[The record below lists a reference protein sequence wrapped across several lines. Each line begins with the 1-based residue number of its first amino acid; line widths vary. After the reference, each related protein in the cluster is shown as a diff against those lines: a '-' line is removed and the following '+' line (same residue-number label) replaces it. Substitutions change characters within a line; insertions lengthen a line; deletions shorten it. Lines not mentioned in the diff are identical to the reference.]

1 MILDMNR
8 TPTSVSRNESI
19 SVLNAAASAI
29 QALMSADYNLQRTVI
44 NFSRELRTGF
54 FYNTQQELSNEYLD
68 NLTEDSDDDLIT
80 NNSNILIS
88 NNLRLLINTKSV
100 DNLNIFPSVLSHE
113 ILTSSSDGKINT
125 DSYFDIKVDYLN
137 SKQETI
143 ASRFFINS
151 SNAELNRNLYYSNL
165 EESYNDINFIYDSI
179 NLSFKKLDDL
189 SKENSIGN
197 NIHKFFIGNTFN
209 KIGKYYR
216 RITREEI
223 VVLGDT
229 TISIPTTSFENSDTI
244 LNPSEASR
252 LETMYSSVLRYKKD
266 IEDDR
271 ILNSDKII
279 SQILLNT
286 SLSLNNIYRD
296 SWSFNFL
303 QSSSPNLN
311 AYDDLSLKI
320 FDQFPIVK
328 LFPYLTSSELYNVDN
343 NSADEFKNISC
354 FNDIKTDDLRYDE
367 LSLSNKS
374 SSNIFN
380 YLNPISR
387 MVVNSN
393 TNENIR
399 PGSFKKINDNSY
411 YNMLLL
417 PNSFKNIF
425 LRDKQRITISADS
438 GANAD
443 LSLGDLTQ
451 EYDRETVEKLAFNY
465 NIKDEGKLA
474 FKASRWEIPRLTFVS
489 RLFNISSFNKVVLKI
504 ASKAS
509 NPTREA
515 QENRVL
521 LLDTK
526 AKTIFDSNVKDY
538 LDCPSFTVLN
548 ANSLPIT
555 GEAGIKI
562 SAWVDNKIIDLNTE
576 AQKFSYS
583 YSILGNFNFLNLFEY
598 KRSMLENFYPHDLDQ
613 VHGGKIVLKENA
625 LITSPRMRLEDD
637 NGREDRVAN
646 ESISL
651 AKVLQENSGNRF
663 YSYRENMQQPFV
675 LLKNTNKLHK
685 LSDMKEKFINRNE
698 DLQSQEEY
706 FYERILIQ
714 QNSNTKTTKDHP
726 LRNNIYSGIE
736 KGKLSFK
743 KSSKDIPFDVL
754 NIQNDWPSYATRI
767 KRIIK
772 NVKFTKLKLNNDG
785 GLRIINFLN
794 SYKEKAKKL
803 TNYRFENQLS
813 QENKFSL
820 VYGKE
825 EHSFSSFEDSQFLL
839 NSNEKFY
846 SKNNFLLNSENVK
859 SLDQYILENNQVE
872 NIQFDINSSDYRK
885 FISNYFPVGFFKSE
899 KSYLNYL
906 NQSTKIAISQTN
918 WWLLGFDKLL
928 SDAISG
934 DDSLDIAKYLVYVAL
949 MQKNGFNIGSYTELN
964 EATNGSYNKYIGK
977 VFDTENFKKQQ
988 SFTIRTLS
996 EQCLSKISASKAR
1009 SEYEVNTA
1017 PAAAADSNPQNNSYG
1032 ELSTIGG
1039 EVYQLLFPFI
1049 LHKFRFSNNI
1059 EPMKLFYSDNI
1070 ATGNGQNTRNRG
1082 YVLSS
1087 DFKSLNN
1094 FIISRSFNYDAYL
1107 CEKTV
1112 SAGDGEVNT
1121 ENIDNKKVLF
1131 NIAEEKSKIS
1141 YIVMKDNAT
1150 EAINV
1155 NRAYTIDA
1163 GVVTSVGFDLAAFP
1177 LVDQMIDPY
1186 TNSTSEFNSRYE
1198 NLNNNLNYT
1207 TSYSME
1213 LQDFYKYINNNTLSK
1228 NLKNSIVKVMSYYNN
1243 SDFDDS
1249 SSITDFV
1256 NNNDSIIQ
1264 VVYDLIKPIAEHFSF
1279 YYDQV
1284 TNLSIKKNIDKI
1296 TKFEFSQTETYGD
1309 NLYRDNDDSKGNSTF
1324 ALSPELIWDNEVLD
1338 VVKEELKS
1346 HQQSSNSLD
1355 NNVYVDV
1362 VGTSFAEMLIDQQR
1376 PGNTKARN
1384 DLDMCYNTFCN
1395 TNELEAVSHDI
1406 LHYWLYSKENIQLQ
1420 SISESIGSSFNEVE
1434 SLLAD
1439 LGEGLSSLPSFLKYI
1454 NNDAKLNKI
1463 SKYAIDRYLYQNFV
1477 YSKLNSSQ
1485 GILNLENSLS
1495 QEGAFGPNKKLE
1507 ELSKELC
1514 KKSIDKVYKTFEQ
1527 QGINNN
1533 SNIDIIRLGIKYD
1546 LAKEVLE
1553 NKVLHIKINIVNHK
1567 FPDVYFKPLNYYYMP
1582 CFTNILPFHYRLL
1595 KEQNNFEQIDPYD
1608 FVGYFDHNVKSL
1620 ENRMSILSRDTAV
1633 SYIRNIVEGTNFEN
1647 ALFEPEDGSIRE
1659 NDDVYALIY
1668 DQIATSNAVKYCDYV
1683 KQKVFNEKDLNL
1695 ESTSSKNIL
1704 SSITT
1709 NVYEN
1714 MSDQEFKKVFLK
1726 EKDDFDSII
1735 NLENGTMDLLSNLE
1749 VIDNQF
1755 YAYDFLKM
1763 LDYNMSMTEF
1773 AKIFTDDI
1781 YYDIFNIK
1789 IERSDLIRRIDE
1801 SVYDAS
1807 GYEVSYDDFR
1817 KNLYTK
1823 KELNVGY
1830 SFIIEANIL

>member
-1 MILDMNR
+1 MTNLSRNDISL
-8 TPTSVSRNESI
+8 SRNESI
-19 SVLNAAASAI
+19 GVLNNAASAI
-29 QALMSADYNLQRTVI
+29 QEIKSADYRLSGAISVFR
-44 NFSRELRTGF
+44 SELSNGF
-54 FYNTQQELSNEYLD
+54 IYTTQQELNNEYLD
-68 NLTEDSDDDLIT
+68 SLTEDSDDDLIT

-113 ILTSSSDGKINT
+113 ILTSTSDGKINT
-125 DSYFDIKVDYLN
+125 DSYFDIKVDYLE

-143 ASRFFINS
+143 ASRFFISS

-216 RITREEI
+216 RIAREEI
-223 VVLGDT
+223 VIRNT
-229 TISIPTTSFENSDTI
+229 TTSIPTTSFENSDTI
-244 LNPSEASR
+244 LNPSESSR
-252 LETMYSSVLRYKKD
+252 LETIYSSVLRYKKD

-296 SWSFNFL
+296 SWSFDFL
-303 QSSSPNLN
+303 QNSSPSLN

-328 LFPYLTSSELYNVDN
+328 LLPYLTSSELYNVDN
-343 NSADEFKNISC
+343 NTADEFKNISC

-387 MVVNSN
+387 MVANSS

-399 PGSFKKINDNSY
+399 PESFKKINDDSY

-425 LRDKQRITISADS
+425 LRDKPRIAMSDDR
-438 GANAD
+438 GANVDFSLRD
-443 LSLGDLTQ
+443 LAQDY
-451 EYDRETVEKLAFNY
+451 ERETVEKLAFNY
-465 NIKDEGKLA
+465 NLKDEAKLA
-474 FKASRWEIPRLTFVS
+474 FKASKWEIPKITFTS

-504 ASKAS
+504 ASLK
-509 NPTREA
+509 TLEA

-526 AKTIFDSNVKDY
+526 AKSIVDSNVKDY

-548 ANSLPIT
+548 VNSLSIA

-562 SAWVDNKIIDLNTE
+562 SAWLPEGVLSDSGFRE
-576 AQKFSYS
+576 QKFFYS
-583 YSILGNFNFLNLFEY
+583 FSILGNFNFLSLFEH
-598 KRSMLENFYPHDLDQ
+598 KRSMKGNLYPALEDQ
-613 VHGGKIVLKENA
+613 VIGGKIVLKENE
-625 LITSPRMRLEDD
+625 LITSPRMTKVFPDLSRD
-637 NGREDRVAN
+637 NLTAS

-651 AKVLQENSGNRF
+651 AKVLQENTGSRF

-706 FYERILIQ
+706 FHERILIQ

-772 NVKFTKLKLNNDG
+772 NVKFAKLKLNNDG

-803 TNYRFENQLS
+803 TDYRFENQLS

-825 EHSFSSFEDSQFLL
+825 EHSFSSLEDSQFLL

-859 SLDQYILENNQVE
+859 PLDQYVLENNQVG

-885 FISNYFPVGFFKSE
+885 FMSNYFPVGFFKSE

-906 NQSTKIAISQTN
+906 NLTTKIAISQTN
-918 WWLLGFDKLL
+918 WWFLGFEKLL
-928 SDAISG
+928 SDAIAG
-934 DDSLDIAKYLVYVAL
+934 DNSLDIAKYLVYVAL
-949 MQKNGFNIGSYTELN
+949 MQKNGFNVGSYTELN

-977 VFDTENFKKQQ
+977 VFDIENFKKQQ

-996 EQCLSKISASKAR
+996 EQCLSKISASKSR
-1009 SEYEVNTA
+1009 SEYKVNTA
-1017 PAAAADSNPQNNSYG
+1017 ALNDSEENNSYG

-1059 EPMKLFYSDNI
+1059 EPMKLFYSDIIAVGGEQNI
-1070 ATGNGQNTRNRG
+1070 RNRG

-1087 DFKSLNN
+1087 DDKSFKN
-1094 FIISRSFNYDAYL
+1094 FITSKSFNYDAYL
-1107 CEKTV
+1107 CEKTFSINSEDNF
-1112 SAGDGEVNT
+1112 SANI

-1131 NIAEEKSKIS
+1131 NIASEKSEIS
-1141 YIVMKDNAT
+1141 YIVMEDNLT
-1150 EAINV
+1150 DTNSDTVLEGQGAILNV
-1155 NRAYTIDA
+1155 VNDNLFYR
-1163 GVVTSVGFDLAAFP
+1163 
-1177 LVDQMIDPY
+1177 QMIDPY
-1186 TNSTSEFNSRYE
+1186 TNSADEVNSRYE
-1198 NLNNNLNYT
+1198 NLKNDLNYT
-1207 TSYSME
+1207 TSYSMH
-1213 LQDFYKYINNNTLSK
+1213 LKDFYKLESVGTLSK

-1243 SDFDDS
+1243 SEFDDA
-1249 SSITDFV
+1249 SSITDFI

-1296 TKFEFSQTETYGD
+1296 TKFEFDQSEAYGD
-1309 NLYRDNDDSKGNSTF
+1309 NRYINNDDSRGNSTF
-1324 ALSPELIWDNEVLD
+1324 TLSPELIWDNEVLD
-1338 VVKEELKS
+1338 VVKEELKN
-1346 HQQSSNSLD
+1346 HQRAARAA
-1355 NNVYVDV
+1355 VYVPIIS
-1362 VGTSFAEMLIDQQR
+1362 GAILPQYSLPT
-1376 PGNTKARN
+1376 GNTKARN
-1384 DLDMCYNTFCN
+1384 DLDACYNTFCN

-1420 SISESIGSSFNEVE
+1420 SISESISSSFNEVE
-1434 SLLAD
+1434 NLLTD
-1439 LGEGLSSLPSFLKYI
+1439 LGDGLNSLPSFLRYI

-1495 QEGAFGPNKKLE
+1495 RYGAFGPNKKIE

-1514 KKSIDKVYKTFEQ
+1514 KKSIHKIYRTYAQ
-1527 QGINNN
+1527 QGIDRN

-1595 KEQNNFEQIDPYD
+1595 KEQNNFEQIDPYN
-1608 FVGYFDHNVKSL
+1608 FVGYFDHNIKSL
-1620 ENRMSILSRDTAV
+1620 ENRMSILSRDTAE
-1633 SYIRNIVEGTNFEN
+1633 SYIKNIVEGTNFEN

-1659 NDDVYALIY
+1659 NNDVYALIY

-1704 SSITT
+1704 SSIAT

-1735 NLENGTMDLLSNLE
+1735 NLENGTMDLLNNLE

-1789 IERSDLIRRIDE
+1789 IERSELIKRIDE
-1801 SVYDAS
+1801 AVYNDS
-1807 GYEVSYDDFR
+1807 GYGVSYDKFR
-1817 KNLYTK
+1817 ENLYTK

>member
-8 TPTSVSRNESI
+8 TQTSVLRNESI
-19 SVLNAAASAI
+19 GVLNAAASAT

-44 NFSRELRTGF
+44 NFSRELSAGF
-54 FYNTQQELSNEYLD
+54 TYNTQQELNNEYLD
-68 NLTEDSDDDLIT
+68 NLTEDSNDDLIT

-125 DSYFDIKVDYLN
+125 DSYFDIKVDYLK

-223 VVLGDT
+223 VILGDT
-229 TISIPTTSFENSDTI
+229 TTSIPTTSFENSDTI

-271 ILNSDKII
+271 ILNSDKVI

-311 AYDDLSLKI
+311 AYDNLSLKI

-328 LFPYLTSSELYNVDN
+328 LFPYLTSSELYNVNN

-425 LRDKQRITISADS
+425 LRDKQRIAISDDRD
-438 GANAD
+438 ANVD
-443 LSLGDLTQ
+443 FSLRDLTQ

-474 FKASRWEIPRLTFVS
+474 FKASRFETPRLTFVS

-504 ASKAS
+504 ASL
-509 NPTREA
+509 PTREA

-526 AKTIFDSNVKDY
+526 AKSIVDSNVKDY

-548 ANSLPIT
+548 VNSLSVT
-555 GEAGIKI
+555 GESGIKI
-562 SAWVDNKIIDLNTE
+562 SAWLPEGVFSDSGSTN
-576 AQKFSYS
+576 QKFFYS
-583 YSILGNFNFLNLFEY
+583 FSILGNFNFLNLFEH
-598 KRSMLENFYPHDLDQ
+598 KRSMMGNIYPVVGDR
-613 VHGGKIVLKENA
+613 VYGGKIVLKENE
-625 LITSPRMRLEDD
+625 LITSPRMRLKYDT
-637 NGREDRVAN
+637 GREDRVAD
-646 ESISL
+646 EEISL
-651 AKVLQENSGNRF
+651 AKVLEENSGSRF

-675 LLKNTNKLHK
+675 LLENTNKLHK

-698 DLQSQEEY
+698 DLQSQEES

-754 NIQNDWPSYATRI
+754 NIQNDWPSYTTRI

-772 NVKFTKLKLNNDG
+772 NVKFAKLKINNDG

-825 EHSFSSFEDSQFLL
+825 EHSFSSLEDSQFLL

-859 SLDQYILENNQVE
+859 PLDQYVLENNQVG

-906 NQSTKIAISQTN
+906 NLSTKIAISQTN
-918 WWLLGFDKLL
+918 WWFLGFEKLL
-928 SDAISG
+928 SDAMAG

-1009 SEYEVNTA
+1009 SEYKVNTA
-1017 PAAAADSNPQNNSYG
+1017 AANRDEQNDSYG
-1032 ELSTIGG
+1032 ELSIIGG

-1070 ATGNGQNTRNRG
+1070 ATGNGQNIRNRG

-1087 DFKSLNN
+1087 DDKSFKN
-1094 FIISRSFNYDAYL
+1094 FITSKSFNYDAYL

-1112 SAGDGEVNT
+1112 PVNGGDNFSVNI
-1121 ENIDNKKVLF
+1121 ESIDNKKVLF
-1131 NIAEEKSKIS
+1131 NITSEKSEIS
-1141 YIVMKDNAT
+1141 YIVMEDNLT
-1150 EAINV
+1150 DTNNDTSLVIDLDV
-1155 NRAYTIDA
+1155 NTASLFYR
-1163 GVVTSVGFDLAAFP
+1163 
-1177 LVDQMIDPY
+1177 QMIDPY
-1186 TNSTSEFNSRYE
+1186 TNSTDEVNSRYE
-1198 NLNNNLNYT
+1198 NLKNNLNYT
-1207 TSYSME
+1207 TSYSMHLE
-1213 LQDFYKYINNNTLSK
+1213 DFYKLESVGTLSK
-1228 NLKNSIVKVMSYYNN
+1228 NLKNSIIKVMSYYNN
-1243 SDFDDS
+1243 SDFDDA

-1296 TKFEFSQTETYGD
+1296 TKFEFDQTETYGD
-1309 NLYRDNDDSKGNSTF
+1309 NLYRNNDDSKGNSTF

-1362 VGTSFAEMLIDQQR
+1362 VGTRFAEMLIDQQR

-1514 KKSIDKVYKTFEQ
+1514 KKSINKVYKTFEQ
-1527 QGINNN
+1527 QAINRN

-1620 ENRMSILSRDTAV
+1620 ENRMSILSRDTAET
-1633 SYIRNIVEGTNFEN
+1633 YIKNIVEGTNFEN

-1755 YAYDFLKM
+1755 YAYDFLRM

-1789 IERSDLIRRIDE
+1789 IERSDLIRRIDK

-1807 GYEVSYDDFR
+1807 GYEVSYNDFR

>member
-1 MILDMNR
+1 MTYQMNLSR
-8 TPTSVSRNESI
+8 IESTGRNESI
-19 SVLNAAASAI
+19 GGLNNTASAV
-29 QALMSADYNLQRTVI
+29 QEMMSADYRI
-44 NFSRELRTGF
+44 SSAISAFRSELRDRAL
-54 FYNTQQELSNEYLD
+54 YNTTQQELNNEYLD
-68 NLTEDSDDDLIT
+68 SLTEDSDDDLIT
-80 NNSNILIS
+80 NNININIS
-88 NNLRLLINTKSV
+88 NNLRLLINTKSD

-113 ILTSSSDGKINT
+113 ILTSTSDGKINT
-125 DSYFDIKVDYLN
+125 DSYFDIKVDYLK

-216 RITREEI
+216 RIAREEI
-223 VVLGDT
+223 VIIENIT
-229 TISIPTTSFENSDTI
+229 TSIPTTSFENSDTI
-244 LNPSEASR
+244 LNPSESSR
-252 LETMYSSVLRYKKD
+252 LETIYSSVLRYKKD

-296 SWSFNFL
+296 SWSFDFL

-328 LFPYLTSSELYNVDN
+328 LLPYLTSSELYNIDN
-343 NSADEFKNISC
+343 NTADEFKNISC
-354 FNDIKTDDLRYDE
+354 FNDIETDDLRYDE

-387 MVVNSN
+387 MVVNSS

-399 PGSFKKINDNSY
+399 PESFKKINDNSY

-425 LRDKQRITISADS
+425 LRDKKRITISDDRD
-438 GANAD
+438 ANVDFSLRD
-443 LSLGDLTQ
+443 LSQ
-451 EYDRETVEKLAFNY
+451 NYERETVEKLAFNY
-465 NIKDEGKLA
+465 NIKDEAKLA
-474 FKASRWEIPRLTFVS
+474 FKASRWEVPKLTFTS
-489 RLFNISSFNKVVLKI
+489 RLFNISSFNKAVLKI
-504 ASKAS
+504 ASLRL
-509 NPTREA
+509 REA

-526 AKTIFDSNVKDY
+526 AKSIVDSNVKDY

-548 ANSLPIT
+548 VNSLSIT
-555 GEAGIKI
+555 GESGIKI
-562 SAWVDNKIIDLNTE
+562 SAWLPEGVFSDRVSTE
-576 AQKFSYS
+576 QKFFYS
-583 YSILGNFNFLNLFEY
+583 FSILGNFNFLSLFEY
-598 KRSMLENFYPHDLDQ
+598 KRSMLGNIYPDRGDQ
-613 VHGGKIVLKENA
+613 VDGGKIVLKENE
-625 LITSPRMRLEDD
+625 LITSPRMRLEHPELS
-637 NGREDRVAN
+637 RENQVPAG
-646 ESISL
+646 EISL
-651 AKVLQENSGNRF
+651 AKVLEENTGSSF

-675 LLKNTNKLHK
+675 LLENTNKLHK

-772 NVKFTKLKLNNDG
+772 NVKFAKLKLNNDG

-803 TNYRFENQLS
+803 TNYKFENQLS

-825 EHSFSSFEDSQFLL
+825 EHSFSSLENSQFLL

-846 SKNNFLLNSENVK
+846 SKNNFLLNSEKVK
-859 SLDQYILENNQVE
+859 PLDQYVLENNQVG

-885 FISNYFPVGFFKSE
+885 FMSNYFPVGFFKSE
-899 KSYLNYL
+899 KTYLNYL
-906 NQSTKIAISQTN
+906 NLSTKIAISQTN
-918 WWLLGFDKLL
+918 WWFLGFEKLL
-928 SDAISG
+928 SDAIAG

-1009 SEYEVNTA
+1009 SEYKLNTA
-1017 PAAAADSNPQNNSYG
+1017 AANRDEQNDSYG

-1059 EPMKLFYSDNI
+1059 EPMKLFYSDII
-1070 ATGNGQNTRNRG
+1070 AFGDGQNIRNRG

-1087 DFKSLNN
+1087 DDKSFKN
-1094 FIISRSFNYDAYL
+1094 FITSKSFNYDAYL
-1107 CEKTV
+1107 CEKTSSINSEDNF
-1112 SAGDGEVNT
+1112 SANI

-1131 NIAEEKSKIS
+1131 NIASEKSEIS
-1141 YIVMKDNAT
+1141 YIVMEDNLT
-1150 EAINV
+1150 DTN
-1155 NRAYTIDA
+1155 NDTILEGQDA
-1163 GVVTSVGFDLAAFP
+1163 MLNLDTDNLFYR
-1177 LVDQMIDPY
+1177 QMINPY
-1186 TNSTSEFNSRYE
+1186 TNSTDEVNSRYE
-1198 NLNNNLNYT
+1198 SLKNNLNYT
-1207 TSYSME
+1207 TSYSMNLE
-1213 LQDFYKYINNNTLSK
+1213 DFYKLESVGTLSK
-1228 NLKNSIVKVMSYYNN
+1228 NLKNSIIEVMSYYNN
-1243 SDFDDS
+1243 SDFDDA
-1249 SSITDFV
+1249 SSITDFI

-1296 TKFEFSQTETYGD
+1296 TKFEFNQSGTYGD
-1309 NLYRDNDDSKGNSTF
+1309 NLYSSDNDVSKGNSTF
-1324 ALSPELIWDNEVLD
+1324 TLSPELIWDNEVLD
-1338 VVKEELKS
+1338 VVREELKN
-1346 HQQSSNSLD
+1346 HQRAARAA
-1355 NNVYVDV
+1355 VYVPGDLRRQV
-1362 VGTSFAEMLIDQQR
+1362 FSGGALPT
-1376 PGNTKARN
+1376 GNTKVRN
-1384 DLDMCYNTFCN
+1384 DLDACYNTFCN
-1395 TNELEAVSHDI
+1395 TNDLEAVSHDI

-1420 SISESIGSSFNEVE
+1420 SISGSINSSFNEVE
-1434 SLLAD
+1434 NLLAD
-1439 LGEGLSSLPSFLKYI
+1439 LGDGLNSLPSFLRYI

-1495 QEGAFGPNKKLE
+1495 QDGAFGPNKKIE

-1514 KKSIDKVYKTFEQ
+1514 KKSIHKIYRTYEQ
-1527 QGINNN
+1527 QGIDRN

-1608 FVGYFDHNVKSL
+1608 FVGYFDHNIKSL
-1620 ENRMSILSRDTAV
+1620 ENRMSILNRDTAEL
-1633 SYIRNIVEGTNFEN
+1633 YIKNIVEGTNFEN

-1659 NDDVYALIY
+1659 NEDVYALIY

-1704 SSITT
+1704 SSMTT

-1726 EKDDFDSII
+1726 EKDVFDSII
-1735 NLENGTMDLLSNLE
+1735 NLENGTMDLLNNLE
-1749 VIDNQF
+1749 VIDSQI

-1789 IERSDLIRRIDE
+1789 IERSELIRRIDKE
-1801 SVYDAS
+1801 VYENSD
-1807 GYEVSYDDFR
+1807 YRESYDDFR

-1823 KELNVGY
+1823 KESNVGY